1 MLLTYYVK
9 PFENVEDD
17 MGRKPANFEKAI
29 QASGLTKKEI
39 AYRKNVKP
47 ATLSRHLSGAIPM
60 TLDQAYEY
68 ADILGCSPQEI
79 LFPLET
85 MPVIISNQM
94 HNQDGEDKW
103 GTSFTR
109 IVHDKPTA
117 TINTPSYFE
126 RDMAACVNLAD
137 EDYRGD
143 IKGLINSIDMV
154 VLSPIMKYYVHPRCQ
169 QSLSYVCLKSDH
181 ESPREKTNIM
191 IMTVFNQ
198 PNHLYTLYNP
208 FTDYTQKDVDL
219 LWATPICATVYAP
232 DMFYTGTI
240 Q

>member
-1 MLLTYYVK
+1 
-9 PFENVEDD
+9 

-39 AYRKNVKP
+39 AYRKNVEP
-47 ATLSRHLSGAIPM
+47 ATLSRHLSGAIPL
-60 TLDQAYEY
+60 TLDQAYDY
-68 ADILGCSPQEI
+68 AEILGCSPQEI

-94 HNQDGEDKW
+94 HNEASEDKW
-103 GTSFTR
+103 ATSFTR
-109 IVHDKPTA
+109 VVHDKPTA

-137 EDYRGD
+137 EDYRG
-143 IKGLINSIDMV
+143 GLNGLTNSIDI
-154 VLSPIMKYYVHPRCQ
+154 VLKSPIVEHYVHPRCQ
-169 QSLSYVCLKSDH
+169 QSLSYVCLNSDH

-191 IMTVFNQ
+191 IQTIFNQ
-198 PNHLYTLYNP
+198 PDSLYTLYNP
-208 FTDYTQKDVDL
+208 ITDYTHKDVDL
-219 LWATPICATVYAP
+219 RWATPICATIYHP
-232 DMFYTGTI
+232 DMFYTGAI

>member
-1 MLLTYYVK
+1 
-9 PFENVEDD
+9 
-17 MGRKPANFEKAI
+17 MGKKPANFEHVIK
-29 QASGLTKKEI
+29 ASGLSKKEI
-39 AYRKNVKP
+39 AYRKGVKP
-47 ATLSRHLSGAIPM
+47 ATLSRHISGAIPM

-68 ADILGCSPQEI
+68 SSILGCSPQEI

-94 HNQDGEDKW
+94 HNEVNEDKW

-109 IVHDKPTA
+109 VVHENPTA

-143 IKGLINSIDMV
+143 IKTLINSIDMV
-154 VLSPIMKYYVHPRCQ
+154 LMSPIVKQYVHQRCQ
-169 QSLSYVCLKSDH
+169 QNLSYVCLNSDH

-191 IMTVFNQ
+191 LTSVFQQ
-198 PNHLYTLYNP
+198 PNNMYTLYNP
-208 FTDYTQKDVDL
+208 ITDYTQADVDL
-219 LWATPICATVYAP
+219 LWATPICATVFLP
-232 DMFYTGTI
+232 DMFYTANI
-240 Q
+240 QQTPKSS